1 MFNPSP
7 NIMISI
13 AITFKSIHDWGKLGT
28 NNNEQEQS
36 FEAESLH

>member
-13 AITFKSIHDWGKLGT
+13 AITFKSIHDWGKLGF
-28 NNNEQEQS
+28 EQQRTR
-36 FEAESLH
+36 AEF